1 MTLRFI
7 AAQAGTSSDSSDPFE
22 SISNFFDSGLWS
34 AISILLRVF
43 VVLLWLALIY
53 WTYQDARRR
62 IEAPGP
68 IAACVALSVLI
79 PFLGTVIYLIVRPP
93 EYLDEARERELELLA
108 LEQRLGELGDAEGQQ
123 IVGRRRSQEAA
134 QGPGKAGAPAGKG
147 SFADALQS
155 SIGEVNAMQQK
166 ADAAIT
172 ALASGE
178 KVSLH
183 ETMIAMEQADVSF
196 RMMMQVR
203 NKIVE
208 AYQEILRMQV

>member
-1 MTLRFI
+1 MEIKDITQF
-7 AAQAGTSSDSSDPFE
+7 P
-22 SISNFFDSGLWS
+22 NVVGLG
-34 AISILLRVF
+34 
-43 VVLLWLALIY
+43 
-53 WTYQDARRR
+53 
-62 IEAPGP
+62 GP
-68 IAACVALSVLI
+68 EGLTKPADD
-79 PFLGTVIYLIVRPP
+79 TK
-93 EYLDEARERELELLA
+93 
-108 LEQRLGELGDAEGQQ
+108 AE
-123 IVGRRRSQEAA
+123 
-134 QGPGKAGAPAGKG
+134 G
-147 SFADALQS
+147 SFASVLKQS
-155 SIGEVNAMQQK
+155 LTEVNQMQQK